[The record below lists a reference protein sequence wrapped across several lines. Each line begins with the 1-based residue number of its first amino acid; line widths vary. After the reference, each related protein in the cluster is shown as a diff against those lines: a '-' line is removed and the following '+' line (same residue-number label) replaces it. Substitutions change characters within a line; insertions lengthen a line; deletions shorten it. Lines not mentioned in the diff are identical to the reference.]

1 MKGVTFGSL
10 HSFTEW
16 GLILSDKEIGSP
28 EIKEHKIDIEGADG
42 ELDYTEA
49 FGGVKFGNRTLKFEF
64 QRGGINTPDFLE
76 LLSEIHSSLFGV
88 RTTVSIDDDSGWYYQ
103 GRCRIS
109 DFTQNGRIAK
119 LSVEVDAEP
128 YKLRKTATRQN
139 KAVSGSAEIVLT
151 NSRMSVVPTI
161 TTDAEM
167 KFSFKGNTY
176 TAGAGTFRIP
186 EIQLE
191 QGQNT
196 ITVTG
201 TGNVMFEYR
210 EGKL

>member
-1 MKGVTFGSL
+1 MKGVRFGSL

-16 GLILSDKEIGSP
+16 GLILSGKEIGSP
-28 EIKEHKIDIEGADG
+28 EIKSHKIDIEGADG

-49 FGGVKFGNRTLKFEF
+49 FGGVKFGNRILKFEF
-64 QRGGINTPDFLE
+64 QRGGINTHGFLE
-76 LLSEIHSSLFGV
+76 LLSEIQGALFGV
-88 RTTVSIDDDSGWYYQ
+88 RTTVELDDDSGWYYQ
-103 GRCRIS
+103 GRCRIA

-139 KAVSGSAEIVLT
+139 KAVSGSAEIILP
-151 NSRMSVVPTI
+151 NSRMPIVPTI

-186 EIQLE
+186 ELQLE
-191 QGQNT
+191 PGQN
-196 ITVTG
+196 IVTVTG
-201 TGNVMFEYR
+201 TGNVTFEYK

>member
-1 MKGVTFGSL
+1 MKGVSFGSL

-16 GLILSDKEIGSP
+16 GLILSDKELGSP
-28 EIKEHKIDIEGADG
+28 EIKEHKVDIEGADG

-49 FGGVKFGNRTLKFEF
+49 FGGVKFGNRVLKFEF
-64 QRGGINTPDFLE
+64 QRGGINTHDFLE
-76 LLSEIHSSLFGV
+76 LLSEIHGALFGV
-88 RTTVSIDDDSGWYYQ
+88 RTTVELDDDSGWYYQ

-128 YKLRKTATRQN
+128 YKLKKTVTRQN
-139 KAVSGSAEIVLT
+139 IAVSGSAEIVLP
-151 NSRMSVVPTI
+151 NSRMPVVPTI
-161 TTDAEM
+161 TTDSEM
-167 KFSFKGNTY
+167 QFSFKGNTY

-191 QGQNT
+191 PGQNT

-201 TGNVMFEYR
+201 TGNVTFEYR

>member
-1 MKGVTFGSL
+1 MKGVRFGSL

-16 GLILSDKEIGSP
+16 GLILSGKEIGSP
-28 EIKEHKIDIEGADG
+28 EIKEHKVDIEGADG

-64 QRGGINTPDFLE
+64 QKGDINTHDFLV
-76 LLSEIHSSLFGV
+76 LLSDIHSSLFGV
-88 RTTVSIDDDSGWYYQ
+88 RTTVSIDDDSEWYYQ

-151 NSRMSVVPTI
+151 NSRMPVVPTI

-186 EIQLE
+186 EIRLE

-201 TGNVMFEYR
+201 TGNVIFEYR
-210 EGKL
+210 EGSL

>member
-1 MKGVTFGSL
+1 MNGVRFGSL

-16 GLILSDKEIGSP
+16 GLILSGKEIGSP
-28 EIKEHKIDIEGADG
+28 EIKEHKVDIEGADG

-64 QRGGINTPDFLE
+64 QKGDINTHDFLV
-76 LLSEIHSSLFGV
+76 LLSDIHSSLFGV
-88 RTTVSIDDDSGWYYQ
+88 RTTVSIDDDSEWYYQ

-119 LSVEVDAEP
+119 LSVEVDAE
-128 YKLRKTATRQN
+128 
-139 KAVSGSAEIVLT
+139 IVLT
-151 NSRMSVVPTI
+151 NSRMTVVPTI

-201 TGNVMFEYR
+201 TGNVIFEYR
-210 EGKL
+210 EGSL

>member
-1 MKGVTFGSL
+1 MKGVRFGSL

-16 GLILSDKEIGSP
+16 GLILSGKEIGSP
-28 EIKEHKIDIEGADG
+28 EIKEHKVDIEGADG

-64 QRGGINTPDFLE
+64 QKGDINTHDFLV
-76 LLSEIHSSLFGV
+76 LLSDIHSSLFGV
-88 RTTVSIDDDSGWYYQ
+88 RTTVSIDDDSEWYYQ

-201 TGNVMFEYR
+201 TGNVIFEYR
-210 EGKL
+210 EGSL

>member
-1 MKGVTFGSL
+1 MKGVRFGSL

-16 GLILSDKEIGSP
+16 GLILSGKEIGSP
-28 EIKEHKIDIEGADG
+28 EIKEHKVDIEGADG

-64 QRGGINTPDFLE
+64 QKGDINTHDFLV
-76 LLSEIHSSLFGV
+76 LLSDIHSSLFGV
-88 RTTVSIDDDSGWYYQ
+88 RTTVSIDDDSEWYYQ

-186 EIQLE
+186 EIRLE

-201 TGNVMFEYR
+201 TGNVIFEYR
-210 EGKL
+210 EGSL

>member
-1 MKGVTFGSL
+1 MNGVRFGSL

-16 GLILSDKEIGSP
+16 GLILSGKEIGSP
-28 EIKEHKIDIEGADG
+28 EIKEHKVDIEGADG

-64 QRGGINTPDFLE
+64 QKGDINTHDFLV
-76 LLSEIHSSLFGV
+76 LLSDIHSSLFGV
-88 RTTVSIDDDSGWYYQ
+88 RTTVSIDDDSEWYYQ

-151 NSRMSVVPTI
+151 NSRMTVVPTI

-201 TGNVMFEYR
+201 TGNVIFEYR
-210 EGKL
+210 EGSL